1 MTIRVFLENTDNFTL
16 VNNGVS
22 VSSAVGG
29 NQRVVMAAGVTGL
42 AADSNVERFDLSGNL
57 ADYRLVAIAGVG
69 FQIQDAS
76 GAVITTMPSL
86 NQNTTI
92 AFANGSA
99 VLAQTGPNAFTLG
112 GVAVSTTAAAV
123 VATLNAADV
132 STSAAATT
140 VVNTAGQTFTLTTG
154 ADAPG
159 AGAPAANTNGSA
171 GADTFNAFMDTPAL
185 LTSTL
190 SGADIV
196 RGNAGIDTLN
206 VAVTTTA
213 TASLGIADI
222 SGVEVFNIRA
232 TGAYTTDVSLFAGLQ
247 TINADRGIGALT
259 LTNVANTQKLQITGD
274 TAVSVG
280 TFTGTSV
287 ATATVS
293 DLTLKGG
300 LQTSAPGATLA
311 GAAAVTI
318 NGGAFTS
325 ATINSSGA
333 ANVVADLDYAGTTVS
348 SLTIN
353 ADTNFALVTA
363 TGAISGFAATG
374 TPTITVTGA
383 GGVTLN
389 ALDAA
394 VRVYNASASTGAQ
407 TLTVG
412 NILQTITGGAGND
425 VITTAGVLVTG
436 SVNAGAGTA
445 DRLIVA
451 NTADISATAGPRYS
465 GFEQVRVNSG
475 LTVDVSQLAT
485 GNAINVVQ
493 IQQAATQATAANGL
507 TATQAAGVQILTAV
521 AGVGSLITLGV
532 AGANGAGQMDTV
544 KALVTTTTATG
555 GIQTIDLTGITLA
568 GVENLELAS
577 TGTVAATTGAVTL
590 TTTNAIALSSIKLT
604 TIGNTNVITIDAANT
619 AANMVVDA
627 STSSGRTT
635 LNATAYASTTGAT
648 LIGGTGADVFQGSV
662 RADVMTG
669 SGGRDTFDFGTAA
682 NNLSTQTTTDKI
694 TDFGLITV
702 AVNDV
707 STLTTAAGVFRTSA
721 AGGANADLIDISGT
735 AATRATALTAPGN
748 VAAASGV
755 ASADIKATLTDR
767 GLIVLTG
774 ADAASINTVTK
785 YLAVANLLS
794 AAGAALTVGDVVV
807 FNLAG
812 SAYVFQEAG
821 ATDNLV
827 QLSGVTA
834 TGVSIVGVAG
844 TGLIGEVFV
853 G

>member
-22 VSSAVGG
+22 VSSAAGG

-42 AADSNVERFDLSGNL
+42 AADANVERIDLSGNL
-57 ADYRLVAIAGVG
+57 ADYRLVAIAGTG

-99 VLAQTGPNAFTLG
+99 VLAQTGGNAFTLG

-190 SGADIV
+190 SGADII

-206 VAVTTTA
+206 VAVTATA
-213 TASLGIADI
+213 TANLGIADI

-232 TGAYTTDVSLFAGLQ
+232 TGAYATDVSLFAGLQ
-247 TINADRGIGALT
+247 TINADRGNGALT
-259 LTNVANTQKLQITGD
+259 LTNVSNTQKLQVTGD
-274 TAVSVG
+274 TAVTVG
-280 TFTGTSV
+280 AFSPTSV

-293 DLTLKGG
+293 DLALKGG
-300 LQTSAPGATLA
+300 LQTSALGAALA
-311 GAAAVTI
+311 GAGSVQLTGA
-318 NGGAFTS
+318 AFTT
-325 ATINSSGA
+325 ATIGSTGA
-333 ANVVADLDYAGTTVS
+333 ANVVADLDYVGGAALT

-353 ADTNFALVTA
+353 ADTNFALVA
-363 TGAISGFAATG
+363 GAAISGFAATG

-389 ALDAA
+389 ALDGA

-436 SVNAGAGTA
+436 SVNVGAGTA

-493 IQQAATQATAANGL
+493 IQNAAAATTTVNGL
-507 TATQAAGVQILTAV
+507 TAAQAAGVQILTA
-521 AGVGSLITLGV
+521 AGAAIVLGV
-532 AGANGAGQMDTV
+532 TGANGAGQMDTV
-544 KALVTTTTATG
+544 KALVTTTTAAG
-555 GIQTIDLTGITLA
+555 ALQNIALAGFSLA
-568 GVENLELAS
+568 GVESLELTS
-577 TGTVAATTGAVTL
+577 TGTVAATTGAITMD
-590 TTTNAIALSSIKLT
+590 TSAAIALSSIKLT

-648 LIGGTGADVFQGSV
+648 LIGSTGADVFQGSV
-662 RADVMTG
+662 RADVMTS

-682 NNLSTQTTTDKI
+682 NNLSTQTTTDRI
-694 TDFGLITV
+694 TDFGLITA

-707 STLTTAAGVFRTSA
+707 STLTTVAGVFRTSA
-721 AGGANADLIDISGT
+721 AGGANADLIDISAT
-735 AATRATALTAPGN
+735 TATRATALTAPGN

-774 ADAASINTVTK
+774 ADAATINSVTK

-794 AAGAALTVGDVVV
+794 ATGGALNAGDVVV

-827 QLSGVTA
+827 QLSSVTA